1 MSGRSR
7 GGVISALRRN
17 VDLRIRTFEDLI
29 AGRRRP
35 IDRRGSILKRR
46 NNLIS
51 AVGGRRSTR
60 AGATDHS
67 DRSDEQAEIDETEE
81 GTEGDEADDPAVEL
95 SDKVETEVNSPTEE
109 ELRSANELA
118 EKYEDADG
126 VTLVDENRAEV
137 EYDSGTSFTVRVS
150 EALRKSTDSSETAT
164 VPSSTPT
171 MAEAAANK

>member
-46 NNLIS
+46 KNLVS

-60 AGATDHS
+60 AAGS
-67 DRSDEQAEIDETEE
+67 GQSDEQVDTEETEE
-81 GTEGDEADDPAVEL
+81 GTEETEADEPTIEL
-95 SDKVETEVNSPTEE
+95 SDKVEIEVNSPTEE
-109 ELRSANELA
+109 ELSAANELA
-118 EKYEDADG
+118 KKYEDADG
-126 VTLVDENRAEV
+126 VTLVEENRARV

-150 EALRKSTDSSETAT
+150 DALRGVTDNSETDT

-171 MAEAAANK
+171 MAEAAADK

>member
-1 MSGRSR
+1 
-7 GGVISALRRN
+7 VISALRRN

-46 NNLIS
+46 KNLVS

-60 AGATDHS
+60 AAGS
-67 DRSDEQAEIDETEE
+67 GQSDEQVDTEETEE
-81 GTEGDEADDPAVEL
+81 GTEETEADEPTIEL
-95 SDKVETEVNSPTEE
+95 SDKVEIEVNSPTEE
-109 ELRSANELA
+109 ELSAANELA
-118 EKYEDADG
+118 KKYEDADG
-126 VTLVDENRAEV
+126 VTLVEENRARV

-150 EALRKSTDSSETAT
+150 DALRGVTDNSETDT

-171 MAEAAANK
+171 MAEAAADK